1 MIVFHDMRKHKL
13 TTPKLLFIVGTRVA
27 LGAGAALLLSSRLK
41 DRQRKILGGSLIA
54 LAAATTIPAAK
65 FVMES

>member
-1 MIVFHDMRKHKL
+1 MRKHKL

-27 LGAGAALLLSSRLK
+27 LGAGAALLLAGRLK
-41 DRQRKILGGSLIA
+41 NRQRKILGGSLIA